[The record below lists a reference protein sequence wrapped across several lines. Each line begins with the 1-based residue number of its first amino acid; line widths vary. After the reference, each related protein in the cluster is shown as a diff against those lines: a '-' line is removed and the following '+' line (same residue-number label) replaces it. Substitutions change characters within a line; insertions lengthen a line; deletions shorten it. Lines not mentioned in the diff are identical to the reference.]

1 MPKTAY
7 VIKIQ
12 NVRGTEST
20 EGVKNYGGI
29 YPYAYMT
36 EETAVA
42 KASALARADGETFGK
57 AVRMFEIVDVNI
69 GDKSFEKLVAA
80 KAANKD
86 ADVPLYLIR
95 LAAHAE
101 PREDVK
107 LYGGVYPWAY
117 ADSDDACAKMDA
129 LDESDSERFITVYP
143 LKGLAGLKEFIP
155 ARPAPAPAPTCTRPG
170 CGCQPNRTI
179 QPTQSAQQTVAGTLS
194 GTTSSGGR
202 VTGAFVGVIEGGE

>member
-1 MPKTAY
+1 MSKTAY

-36 EETAVA
+36 EAKAVE
-42 KASALARADGETFGK
+42 KASALANADHEKFGQ

-80 KAANKD
+80 KAADKD

-95 LAAHAE
+95 LAADAE
-101 PREDVK
+101 PRDDVK

-117 ADSDDACAKMDA
+117 ASEGTAIEKMEA
-129 LDESDSERFITVYP
+129 LDESDSERFITVYA
-143 LKGLAGLKEFIP
+143 LKGLSGLKEFIP
-155 ARPAPAPAPTCTRPG
+155 ALPAPAPAPTCIRPG

-179 QPTQSAQQTVAGTLS
+179 QPTQATVAGTLS